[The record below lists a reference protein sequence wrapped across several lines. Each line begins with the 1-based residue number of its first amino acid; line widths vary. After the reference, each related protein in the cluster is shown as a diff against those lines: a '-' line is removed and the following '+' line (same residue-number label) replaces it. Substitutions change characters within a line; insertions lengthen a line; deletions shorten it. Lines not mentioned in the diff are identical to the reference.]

1 MLNSGSMHNKKSLSQ
16 HLQVAKK
23 DVLAL
28 MSHVEAATTPAE
40 SSKIAKIIKA
50 YKERLARRFLRLEDS
65 FSRTVADLQ
74 NTIDQKNKQIREL
87 IKEKDI
93 IISDNYLL
101 EYKKKDLMLLAA
113 QLEEAYEEISKKN
126 SELATQKKQIQVQ
139 AEEINQSN
147 QKILKKNE
155 ELIELNTEKNNLIH
169 IVAHDL
175 KSPLNQIK
183 GLISLIKFN
192 PDQLS
197 ADSVQ
202 CLEMMDTSAN
212 RLNEMIAKILDVKA
226 IEEKKLNINLEQV
239 NLSALARECTRR
251 YSLTADEKGIK
262 LEEDIAEEVYAEID
276 QGFITQALENLLSNA
291 LKFSESNTAVNFKL
305 VRKKGNVL
313 IAVSDQG
320 PGITE
325 EDKEKLFKK
334 FQKLSAQPTG
344 NETSTG
350 LGLSIVKKF
359 VEAVGGEIWCE
370 SEAGKGATFFVKLKA
385 MPVRTVKEEDTLT
398 T

>member
-1 MLNSGSMHNKKSLSQ
+1 MDL
-16 HLQVAKK
+16 
-23 DVLAL
+23 
-28 MSHVEAATTPAE
+28 
-40 SSKIAKIIKA
+40 
-50 YKERLARRFLRLEDS
+50 RFHGLEDS
-65 FSRTVADLQ
+65 YSQTIAELQ

-126 SELATQKKQIQVQ
+126 SELATQKKQIQEQ

-155 ELIELNTEKNNLIH
+155 ELVELNTEKNNLIH

-175 KSPLNQIK
+175 KSPLSQIK
-183 GLISLIKFN
+183 GLISLIKYN

-202 CLEMMDTSAN
+202 CLEMMDNSAN

-226 IEEKKLNINLEQV
+226 IEEKKLNINLERV
-239 NLSALARECTRR
+239 NISALAKECAQR

-262 LEEDIAEEVYAEID
+262 LVEEIADEVYAEVD

-291 LKFSESNTAVNFKL
+291 LKFSQSNTVVHFKL
-305 VRKKGNVL
+305 FQKKGNVL

-320 PGITE
+320 PGITV

-370 SEAGKGATFFVKLKA
+370 SEAGQGATFYVKLKA
-385 MPVRTVKEEDTLT
+385 LSANSFKEEDTLAA
-398 T
+398 